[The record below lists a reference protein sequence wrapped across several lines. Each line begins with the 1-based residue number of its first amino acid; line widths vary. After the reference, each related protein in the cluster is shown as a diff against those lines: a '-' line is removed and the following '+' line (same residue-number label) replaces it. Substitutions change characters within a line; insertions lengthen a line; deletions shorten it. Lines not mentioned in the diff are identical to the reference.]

1 MQGLELYAVQIQRK
15 RIVSVKGQRAKREK
29 RSGSKPGRAM
39 RNRKQG
45 ARRTK
50 VKHGNLF
57 V

>member
-15 RIVSVKGQRAKREK
+15 RIVRVKGRRAKEGRREK

-45 ARRTK
+45 AWRTK
-50 VKHGNLF
+50 V
-57 V
+57 